1 MSDEESKDE
10 ASSTEPE
17 SDASGSAKVQSD
29 SAVSVEDIV
38 GDNGSDEAGSEAGSE
53 ADDARPDLEL
63 ILDIPV
69 TLSLE
74 LGSTTIN
81 LGDLLKLN
89 KGSVVALEKEASEP
103 LDVKV
108 NGTLIA
114 FAEVVVI
121 NDRYGIRLI
130 DVVSESE
137 RLKKLS

>member
-1 MSDEESKDE
+1 MSNEDNKDE
-10 ASSTEPE
+10 PADGAEASTG
-17 SDASGSAKVQSD
+17 SDATAQTDTVNI
-29 SAVSVEDIV
+29 EDLV
-38 GDNGSDEAGSEAGSE
+38 GDQNDENTADGSS
-53 ADDARPDLEL
+53 ARPNLEL
-63 ILDIPV
+63 LLDIPV

-74 LGSTTIN
+74 LGSTTIS

-121 NDRYGIRLI
+121 NERYGIRLI

-137 RLKKLS
+137 RLKELS